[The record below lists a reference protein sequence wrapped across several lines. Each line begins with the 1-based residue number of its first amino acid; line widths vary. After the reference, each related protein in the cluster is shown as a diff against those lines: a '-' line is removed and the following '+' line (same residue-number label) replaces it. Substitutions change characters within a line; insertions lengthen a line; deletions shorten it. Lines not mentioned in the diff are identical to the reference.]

1 MATLMQN
8 LRQGINR
15 RGTRQAQVASPAIAR
30 AKRPVT
36 PAVDIAPN
44 DPIVAYFLSAPGVVE
59 IDKLEMDSPALSAL
73 KAAGVKIAVP
83 LVGQGDL
90 VGLLS
95 LGPRLSEQDYS
106 TDDRRLLSNLA
117 TQAAPAVRVAQLVQQ
132 QQAEVRE
139 RERMEQELRVAR
151 LIQQTLLPKEVPVID
166 GWQLAAYYQP
176 ARAVGGDFYDFI
188 PFEDGRLGLVIGDVT
203 DKGVPAALVMAT
215 TRSILRGAAK
225 QSSSPGEILEQAND
239 LLYPDIPPKMFVTC
253 LYALLDPATGRLLYA
268 NAGHDLPYRRHG
280 SQVEELR
287 ATGMPLGLM
296 PGMRYDEKE
305 IVLEPG
311 ERVLF
316 YSDGLVEAHNPKRE
330 MFSFPHLR
338 DLVAQPT
345 GSDTSLIDFL
355 LDELHRFTGDGWEQE
370 DDVTL
375 VTLERAAVT
384 KDEGRRT
391 KDEGRTTEDGQKL
404 VKSSTD
410 NRQPTTDNLVRQL
423 TTDNEHTTDDCQDGS
438 VARFEVA
445 SEAGNERVAMERVGE
460 AAGRL
465 GLGEARLENLKTAV
479 AEATMNAMEH
489 GNGYRSE
496 APVALE
502 VCASQGALH
511 VRITDQGGGRP
522 IPDTEAPDL
531 EAKLAGLQ
539 MPRGW
544 GLFLIKNLV
553 DEMRVISDDS
563 HHTIELIMYLGGDN
577 HAS

>member
-1 MATLMQN
+1 
-8 LRQGINR
+8 
-15 RGTRQAQVASPAIAR
+15 
-30 AKRPVT
+30 
-36 PAVDIAPN
+36 VDIAPN

-139 RERMEQELRVAR
+139 REHMEQELRVAR
-151 LIQQTLLPKEVPVID
+151 LIQQTLLPKEIPAIE

-188 PFEDGRLGLVIGDVT
+188 PFEDGKLGLVIGDVT

-225 QSSSPGEILEQAND
+225 QSSSPGKILEQAND

-253 LYALLDPATGRLLYA
+253 LYALLDPATGRLRYA

-287 ATGMPLGLM
+287 AIGMPLGLM
-296 PGMRYDEKE
+296 PGMRYEEKE

-316 YSDGLVEAHNPKRE
+316 YSDGLVEAHNPQRE

-338 DLVAQPT
+338 ELMGLPQPA
-345 GSDTSLIDFL
+345 GSETSLIDFL
-355 LDELHRFTGDGWEQE
+355 LAELHRFTGDGWEQE

-384 KDEGRRT
+384 TDKGRRT
-391 KDEGRTTEDGQKL
+391 KDE
-404 VKSSTD
+404 
-410 NRQPTTDNLVRQL
+410 
-423 TTDNEHTTDDCQDGS
+423 CQDGS
-438 VARFEVA
+438 VERFEVA
-445 SEAGNERVAMERVGE
+445 SEAGNERVAMDRVG
-460 AAGRL
+460 AAAVRL
-465 GLGEARLENLKTAV
+465 GLDEARLQRLKTAV

-489 GNGYRSE
+489 GNSYQ
-496 APVALE
+496 ADVPVALE
-502 VCASQGALH
+502 VCASQDAVH
-511 VRITDQGGGRP
+511 VRITDRGGGQA
-522 IPDTEAPDL
+522 IPETDAPDL

-539 MPRGW
+539 TPRGW

-553 DEMRVISDDS
+553 DEMRVTSDDS